1 MKPVNILSLFDGM
14 ACGMLAMMKAD
25 ISVDDYFK
33 KIKTFDEMVAFQK
46 AKKYKFAWVLH
57 KCIEQGIEI
66 PEKYNYMRRIMNI

>member
-1 MKPVNILSLFDGM
+1 MQMKEINRSE
-14 ACGMLAMMKAD
+14 MLAAKPY
-25 ISVDDYFK
+25 DYFK

-57 KCIEQGIEI
+57 KCVEQGIEI